1 MNNFRINHLAVWV
14 SIIVMHAIGF
24 LWYGILFAKQWM
36 AMVGLDD
43 ASMQE
48 DSGDF
53 GPWIMN
59 AVAIIAS
66 VYFLAWLLARLGATG
81 IHAAGI
87 GFLAAFTIHHLHTM
101 NSNMFAGEPYGLA
114 WITGGYV
121 VVSLTIAGFILGSWV
136 KKSG

>member
-59 AVAIIAS
+59 AVP
-66 VYFLAWLLARLGATG
+66 LLLQ
-81 IHAAGI
+81 
-87 GFLAAFTIHHLHTM
+87 FTFWHGCLQG
-101 NSNMFAGEPYGLA
+101 SEPPAYTLL
-114 WITGGYV
+114 V
-121 VVSLTIAGFILGSWV
+121 
-136 KKSG
+136 